1 MKVNLHEATVVEGRL
16 PWILTQPL
24 ISVLASVNYLFDHF
38 SSLPTSGASDYEN
51 KKKQKPALSQLRPK
65 SPGWQASRPAV
76 VWMCPLW
83 YFPSIS
89 PDPDNVNSV
98 MKLLCS
104 CPKPLSC
111 RGKFPFCFRQ
121 TPPSAMSAPVMVTSL
136 CLVSLSTPAS
146 PVLPDH
152 CSQFCWVSNLHLQF
166 ILLLLCL
173 ILVYYC
179 YIKYIMFVRVCVDSV
194 YGHLTFVLL
203 NRLL

>member
-1 MKVNLHEATVVEGRL
+1 
-16 PWILTQPL
+16 
-24 ISVLASVNYLFDHF
+24 
-38 SSLPTSGASDYEN
+38 
-51 KKKQKPALSQLRPK
+51 
-65 SPGWQASRPAV
+65 
-76 VWMCPLW
+76 
-83 YFPSIS
+83 
-89 PDPDNVNSV
+89 
-98 MKLLCS
+98 
-104 CPKPLSC
+104 
-111 RGKFPFCFRQ
+111 
-121 TPPSAMSAPVMVTSL
+121 MSAPVMVTSL

-203 NRLL
+203 NRLLDGEKSHIYFEMILTSITKVVHFWELIGPQLFFLLWFGLIN